1 MNQKQALDILK
12 TGQNVFLTGAAGSGK
27 TYVLR
32 EYIKW
37 LRAHGIEPAITAS
50 TGIAATHLNG
60 TTIHSWC
67 GVGINDKLTEHDI
80 NKLARRSY
88 LRSRIKNANVLIIDE
103 VSMLHHFRLDL
114 IDKVIRHIREN
125 PLAPFGGLQVVLS
138 GDFFQ
143 LPPISRKS
151 NYEQDAKL
159 LADDEAAKFV
169 YHSQI
174 WQELNL
180 VICYLSEQYRQ
191 GDEAYLEILNAIRAG
206 QVSSSMI
213 ALLKTRFGA
222 QIKGEECSTKLYT
235 HNVDVDGEN
244 ARELS
249 KLKGQVFE
257 FEMSSRGPDALC
269 AVLKKS
275 CLAPEILRLK
285 KSARV
290 MFVKNNFEKGYVNGT
305 IGVVSDCDDFGIEVE
320 TLGGRTISVP
330 RESWLI
336 EEDGRRKAEIIQYPL
351 RLAWAITVHKS
362 QGMSL
367 DRAEID
373 LSNPFEKGM
382 GYVALSRVRSLSGL
396 SLKGLHDSA
405 FLIHNE
411 VIEYD
416 KSFQKES
423 DNNAKFFAK
432 ILPAELSKTHKAFV
446 RRSSD
451 KKIKK
456 EKQSTLEITLNLF
469 LKGCSPRDIAKE
481 RDLTYGTI
489 LSHLE
494 KIKAENNLVSFTW
507 LKNIIPA
514 EHFKVISQAFQ
525 KTGVNGEGKQLLGP
539 VYEFLGGQY
548 NYDELRIVR
557 LML

>member
-1 MNQKQALDILK
+1 MKQKQALDILK

-37 LRAHGIEPAITAS
+37 LRSCGVETAVTAS
-50 TGIAATHLNG
+50 TGVAATHLNG
-60 TTIHSWC
+60 TTIHSWS
-67 GVGINDKLTEHDI
+67 GIGINDKLTEHDI
-80 NKLARRSY
+80 DKLARRSY

-143 LPPISRKS
+143 LPPISRKK

-213 ALLKTRFGA
+213 DLLKTRFGA
-222 QIKGEECSTKLYT
+222 QTKGEERLTKLYT

-244 ARELS
+244 ARELA

-257 FEMSSRGPDALC
+257 FKMSSRGPDHLC

-285 KSARV
+285 KDARV

-305 IGVVSDCDDFGIEVE
+305 IGVVSNCDDLGIEVE
-320 TLGGRTISVP
+320 TLGGKTISAP

-336 EEDGRRKAEIIQYPL
+336 EEDGKRKAEIIQYPL

-382 GYVALSRVRSLSGL
+382 GYVALSRVRSLGGL

-405 FLIHNE
+405 FLIHSE

-416 KSFQKES
+416 KNFQKES
-423 DNNAKFFAK
+423 DDNAEFFAK
-432 ILPAELSKTHKAFV
+432 IASAELSKTHKAFV
-446 RRSSD
+446 KRSSG

-456 EKQSTLEITLNLF
+456 EKQSTIEITLNLF
-469 LKGCSPRDIAKE
+469 LKGCSPQDIAKE
-481 RDLTYGTI
+481 RGLTYGTI
-489 LSHLE
+489 LTHLE
-494 KIKAENNLVSFTW
+494 KIKAKNNLVSFTW

-525 KTGVNGEGKQLLGP
+525 KIGVNGDGKQLLGP
-539 VYEFLGGQY
+539 VYELLGGKY
-548 NYDELRIVR
+548 DYDELRIVR
-557 LML
+557 LIL